1 MTPWLLLAAP
11 PLFVLGLVL
20 FNLAVWPRGRA
31 DGRIAGR
38 VSVLIPARNEAATIE
53 RCVRAVLAGSQA
65 PDEVIVYDDD
75 SSDGTGDLVARLA
88 AEDARVRLLRGV
100 PLPAGWVGKPHA
112 CHRLAG
118 AATGD
123 VLVFLD
129 ADTEATPECL
139 ARIGS
144 LLDRLRADVVTAG
157 TRQVTGTWAERL
169 IIPLLHLT
177 YVAWLP
183 LPLVWRSRDPR
194 FLVANGQLL
203 ALRRAAL
210 DAAGG
215 WAAVRAE
222 VVDDMAICRRVK
234 EAGLRVVFA
243 DGQRMARCR
252 MYRGAGEVWR
262 GFSKNLAE
270 GVGGTPGGVLGVAVL
285 YGGVFVA
292 PYVALAAA
300 LLGAPSLLPPALTG
314 VAANVAIRAVLAI
327 RLRQPLEGIIVH
339 PVAVLGLLAIAANSL
354 RWSRRGAIQWRGRSY
369 AARGVRGWVGPL
381 PPAPSPAMRGCMA
394 EEGENFRAGHGSPLH
409 PCTPAVRGRGA
420 GGEGAP

>member
-1 MTPWLLLAAP
+1 MTWTVFAAL
-11 PLFVLGLVL
+11 PLGVLGIVL
-20 FNLAVWPRGRA
+20 FNLAAWPRGRA

-38 VSVLIPARNEAATIE
+38 VSVLIPARDEAENIE
-53 RCVRAVLAGSQA
+53 RCVRAALACA
-65 PDEVIVYDDD
+65 PDEVLVYDDD
-75 SSDGTGDLVARLA
+75 SSDGTGGIVARLA
-88 AEDARVRLLRGV
+88 ADDARVRLLRGV

-112 CHRLAG
+112 CDRLAE

-129 ADTEATPECL
+129 ADTEAMPECL

-144 LLDRLRADVVTAG
+144 LFEDLRADVVTAG

-203 ALRRAAL
+203 AIRRAAL

-215 WAAVRAE
+215 WASVRAE
-222 VVDDMAICRRVK
+222 VVDDMALCRRVK
-234 EAGLRVVFA
+234 RTGGRVVFA
-243 DGQRMARCR
+243 DGHLMARCR

-270 GVGGTPGGVLGVAVL
+270 GVGGTAAGVLGVAAL
-285 YGGVFVA
+285 YGLAFVA
-292 PYVALAAA
+292 PYAGLAAA
-300 LLGAPSLLPPALTG
+300 LLGARTLLAPSLVG
-314 VAANVAIRAVLAI
+314 VAANLAIRAALAL
-327 RLRQPLEGIIVH
+327 RLRQPWEGIVLH
-339 PVAVLGLLAIAANSL
+339 PLAVLGLIAIAANSF
-354 RWSRRGAIQWRGRSY
+354 RWSRRGILWRGRRY
-369 AARGVRGWVGPL
+369 AAREARV
-381 PPAPSPAMRGCMA
+381 
-394 EEGENFRAGHGSPLH
+394 
-409 PCTPAVRGRGA
+409 
-420 GGEGAP
+420 